1 MSDEMFFSADERSLR
16 RGRRIARR
24 TPTCRA
30 CLVWPAD
37 APDMRLQGV
46 VMDINPFGM
55 LIRLLEP
62 LPMDTEACIQLMRDE
77 DFENPLAKPLEGAV
91 VRSIPT
97 SDGFTDIG
105 VRIKLREI
113 PRAESRPIRIERR
126 RPLVTR
132 RTRMHTIDYTVGDRG
147 GRRTGG

>member
-1 MSDEMFFSADERSLR
+1 MTDEMFFSVDERSLR

-30 CLVWPAD
+30 CLVWSAD
-37 APDMRLQGV
+37 APEHRLQGV

-55 LIRLLEP
+55 LIRMLDYF
-62 LPMDTEACIQLMRDE
+62 PMGTAACIQLMRDE
-77 DFENPLAKPLEGAV
+77 DFEIPLAGPLEGAV
-91 VRSIPT
+91 VRVIPNA
-97 SDGFTDIG
+97 DGFTDIG
-105 VRIKLREI
+105 VRIKLKEI

-126 RPLVTR
+126 RPLLTR
-132 RTRMHTIDYTVGDRG
+132 RSRMHTIDFTVGDRG